1 MLAFKLAYK
10 NLIGAGLRTWLNVI
24 VLSFSFFTI
33 IWFKGMLDG
42 WDRQAKHD
50 MIVWEMGGGQYWQKE
65 FDPYDPF
72 TLSESHSIVTGVLK
86 EQVDE
91 KILTPLLYTQ
101 GTIYPEGRIQSLVLK
116 GIDPK
121 QNIIDLPSWK
131 LDTSINEIPAVI
143 GTKMAADN
151 KLKTGEYVMIR
162 WRDVNGTFDATEV
175 LIVGVFKT
183 NVPSV
188 DAGQVWIP
196 LENLQEMMVL
206 PGEATILVSI
216 QGYDQK
222 LDEEG
227 WEFKNLSFLLAEVDQ
242 IIKAKSGGS
251 SIFYFILLLL
261 AMLAIFDTQVM
272 SIFKRQKEIGTYIAM
287 GMTRQQVV
295 GLFTLEGSMHA
306 VLALLVASVYG
317 VPLLILQ
324 SINGIALP
332 VEGSDYGLAM
342 AEKLY
347 PVYSLALIVST
358 VLIVTLTTTIVSY
371 LPARKIAKMKPTDAL
386 KGKLQ

>member
-50 MIVWEMGGGQYWQKE
+50 MIAWEMGGGQYWHKE
-65 FDPYDPF
+65 YDPYDPF
-72 TLSESHSIVTGVLK
+72 TLNESHSVI
-86 EQVDE
+86 DE
-91 KILTPLLYTQ
+91 ELMGQINENLLTPLLYTQ
-101 GTIYPEGRIQSLVLK
+101 GTIYPEGRIQSIVLK

-121 QNIIDLPSWK
+121 QNIIDIPSSM
-131 LDTSINEIPAVI
+131 LDTLSSEIPVII
-143 GTKMAADN
+143 GTKMASDN
-151 KLKTGEYVMIR
+151 KLKKGDYVMIR

-175 LIVGVFKT
+175 LIAGVYKT

-188 DAGQVWIP
+188 DAGQVWLP
-196 LENLQEMMVL
+196 LESLREMMIM
-206 PGEATILVSI
+206 PAEATVIVSV
-216 QGYDQK
+216 QGYEQVRDLK
-222 LDEEG
+222 N
-227 WEFKNLSFLLAEVDQ
+227 WEFKDLTFLLSDVDE
-242 IIKAKSGGS
+242 IIRAKSGGS

-287 GMTRQQVV
+287 GMTRRQVV
-295 GLFTLEGSMHA
+295 GLFTVEGSMHA
-306 VLALLVASVYG
+306 VLALVVASAYG

-324 SINGIALP
+324 AMNGISLP
-332 VEGSDYGLAM
+332 VEGNDYGLAM

-347 PVYSLALIVST
+347 PVYSLGLVLTT
-358 VLIVTLTTTIVSY
+358 VFIVTLTTTIVSY

>member
-50 MIVWEMGGGQYWQKE
+50 MIAWEMGGGQYWQKE
-65 FDPYDPF
+65 YDPYDPF
-72 TLSESHSIVTGVLK
+72 TLNESHSLVTGDLK
-86 EQVDE
+86 KQVDE
-91 KILTPLLYTQ
+91 KRLTPLLYTQ
-101 GTIYPEGRIQSLVLK
+101 GTIYPEGRIQSVVLK

-121 QNIIDLPSWK
+121 QQIIDLPSWK
-131 LDTSINEIPAVI
+131 LDTITTEVPALI
-143 GTKMAADN
+143 GTKMASNN
-151 KLKTGEYVMIR
+151 KLNVGDYVMIR
-162 WRDVNGTFDATEV
+162 WRDINGTFDATEV

-188 DAGQVWIP
+188 DAGQIWLP
-196 LENLQEMMVL
+196 LKNLQEMTVL
-206 PGEATILVSI
+206 SGEASVLVSA
-216 QGYDQK
+216 QGYDQI
-222 LDEEG
+222 LDQEN
-227 WEFKNLSFLLAEVDQ
+227 WEFKNLTFLLSEIDQ
-242 IIKAKSGGS
+242 IIKAKSGGGS
-251 SIFYFILLLL
+251 VFYLILLLL

-287 GMTRQQVV
+287 GMTRRQVV
-295 GLFTLEGSMHA
+295 GLFTVEGSMHA
-306 VLALLVASVYG
+306 VLALLVASIYG

-324 SINGIALP
+324 SMNGIALP
-332 VEGSDYGLAM
+332 VEGNDYGLAM

-358 VLIVTLTTTIVSY
+358 ILIVTLTTTIVSY